1 MIRGHGEEVL
11 CRGYFMVSM
20 GRRYP
25 MWAAV
30 LGRSGGIGGVCGGGQ
45 PFACLQKIGSGRPAD
60 SVKGNQD
67 IDGI

>member
-1 MIRGHGEEVL
+1 
-11 CRGYFMVSM
+11 MVSM